1 MRVIIALFL
10 SVCLVGC
17 ATGPRYDVPI
27 TTEISEL
34 YSDLI
39 EEQIEQTDNA
49 QESTEIIWNL
59 IPPIEEETTDIIEE
73 VEIIE
78 ETTDHMTDV
87 MDAATEE
94 ELAPS
99 VEEPL
104 REDVAII
111 DESAA
116 DIKESAEELIDYA
129 ALLRAETDK
138 LKAALDALGT
148 ANGTAAENISEIQA
162 LEATIADLQSKLW
175 EQDAELKRQAVAR
188 LYTYLAAMFG
198 LGFLLVVGGGVVMI
212 FASKKAGLLMIG
224 VGVITVAAAA
234 ALTMYLEW
242 VALAGLIALGLAAVT
257 AIGYGTYFVAKGRNA
272 EKAVAEQTQL
282 VEIMK
287 QDLPE
292 EAKKEI
298 FGVGVRPGL
307 ADSIQSKATAKR
319 IARHRVGLRDRIEPT
334 FKSQE

>member
-1 MRVIIALFL
+1 
-10 SVCLVGC
+10 
-17 ATGPRYDVPI
+17 
-27 TTEISEL
+27 
-34 YSDLI
+34 
-39 EEQIEQTDNA
+39 
-49 QESTEIIWNL
+49 
-59 IPPIEEETTDIIEE
+59 
-73 VEIIE
+73 
-78 ETTDHMTDV
+78 
-87 MDAATEE
+87 
-94 ELAPS
+94 
-99 VEEPL
+99 
-104 REDVAII
+104 
-111 DESAA
+111 
-116 DIKESAEELIDYA
+116 
-129 ALLRAETDK
+129 
-138 LKAALDALGT
+138 
-148 ANGTAAENISEIQA
+148 
-162 LEATIADLQSKLW
+162 
-175 EQDAELKRQAVAR
+175 
-188 LYTYLAAMFG
+188 MFG

-224 VGVITVAAAA
+224 VGVITVTAAA

-257 AIGYGTYFVAKGRNA
+257 TIGYGTYFVAKGRNA
-272 EKAVAEQTQL
+272 EKAVTEQTQL

>member
-129 ALLRAETDK
+129 ALLRARRT
-138 LKAALDALGT
+138 
-148 ANGTAAENISEIQA
+148 S
-162 LEATIADLQSKLW
+162 
-175 EQDAELKRQAVAR
+175 
-188 LYTYLAAMFG
+188 
-198 LGFLLVVGGGVVMI
+198 
-212 FASKKAGLLMIG
+212 
-224 VGVITVAAAA
+224 
-234 ALTMYLEW
+234 
-242 VALAGLIALGLAAVT
+242 
-257 AIGYGTYFVAKGRNA
+257 
-272 EKAVAEQTQL
+272 
-282 VEIMK
+282 
-287 QDLPE
+287 
-292 EAKKEI
+292 
-298 FGVGVRPGL
+298 
-307 ADSIQSKATAKR
+307 
-319 IARHRVGLRDRIEPT
+319 
-334 FKSQE
+334 